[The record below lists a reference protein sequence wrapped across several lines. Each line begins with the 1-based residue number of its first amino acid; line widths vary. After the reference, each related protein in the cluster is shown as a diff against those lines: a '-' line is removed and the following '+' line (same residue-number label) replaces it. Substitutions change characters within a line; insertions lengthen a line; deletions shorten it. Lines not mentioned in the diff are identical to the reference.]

1 MKQSVT
7 SLACSLETKNHTN
20 MQSEVNL
27 EKGNVLFICVALTL
41 SSDVTV
47 YASSES
53 SA

>member
-1 MKQSVT
+1 LGT
-7 SLACSLETKNHTN
+7 PYKNHTN
-20 MQSEVNL
+20 MQSEVNHD
-27 EKGNVLFICVALTL
+27 KGNALFIFVALTL